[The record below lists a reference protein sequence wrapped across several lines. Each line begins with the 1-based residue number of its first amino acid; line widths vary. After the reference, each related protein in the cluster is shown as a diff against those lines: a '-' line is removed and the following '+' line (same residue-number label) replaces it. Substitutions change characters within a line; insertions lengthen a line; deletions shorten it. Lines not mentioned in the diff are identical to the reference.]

1 MNQQRL
7 ERIEK
12 KEREVD
18 QLYTKVLLLPPPP
31 L

>member
-18 QLYTKVLLLPPPP
+18 QLYTKVLLLPPP